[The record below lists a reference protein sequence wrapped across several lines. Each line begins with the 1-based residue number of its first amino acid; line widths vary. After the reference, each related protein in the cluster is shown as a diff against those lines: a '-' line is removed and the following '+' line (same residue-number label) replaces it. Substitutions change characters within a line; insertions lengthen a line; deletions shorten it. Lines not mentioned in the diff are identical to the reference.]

1 MHINDL
7 TILIG
12 VITLGFILWN
22 LWVSIRIVKYL
33 NENNV
38 KAKIAHQ
45 RGKIFSFLSIYK
57 KLTVEQ
63 NGKVGSLYR
72 LFFISFI
79 LFALF
84 LLIGI
89 TLVAL

>member
-79 LFALF
+79 LFTLF
-84 LLIGI
+84 LLTGI